1 MMILAAEG
9 ADGGIGLPYWIGFGA
24 LVAFMLFL
32 DLAVFHRKAHQ
43 VKAREACVWT
53 AVWVSLALGFNVW
66 IYTRFGQER
75 ALNFLAGYLIEEAL
89 SVDNIFVIVVIFRYF
104 SVRPEYQ
111 HRILFWGILGAIV
124 MRLAFILVGTELI
137 EHFDWMVYVFGVIIL
152 ASAWKLLTQK
162 EEEIDPGR
170 NLVLRIFKKLVPTVQ
185 EFEGVKF
192 LVKRSG
198 RWYAT
203 PLLLVLV
210 VVEATDLAFA
220 VDSVPVIIG
229 ITTDRFVVFTSNI
242 FAILGLRSIYFV
254 LAGMMDSFRFLK
266 VGLSLI
272 LAFVGGKMLLKKQLE
287 VPTGAALGVV
297 AAILVTSVVA
307 SIVLPRHAP
316 DVRSPE
322 EGGKAA
328 GGENEEG

>member
-1 MMILAAEG
+1 LILG
-9 ADGGIGLPYWIGFGA
+9 AGSAGNEIPLPYWIGFGA
-24 LVAFMLFL
+24 IVAVMLFL

-43 VKAREACVWT
+43 VKVREACVWT
-53 AVWVSLALGFNVW
+53 VVWVSLALAFNVW
-66 IYTRFGQER
+66 IYFHFGQER

-89 SVDNIFVIVVIFRYF
+89 SVDNIFVFVVIFRYF
-104 SVRPEYQ
+104 SVRPEFQ
-111 HRILFWGILGAIV
+111 HRILFWGILGAVV

-137 EHFDWMVYVFGVIIL
+137 EHFEWTIYFLAIIVL
-152 ASAWKLLTQK
+152 YSAWKLLTQK
-162 EEEIDPGR
+162 EDAVDPGK
-170 NLVLRIFKKLVPTVQ
+170 NLALRAFKYFIPTVQ

-192 LVKRSG
+192 LVKRNG
-198 RWYAT
+198 RLYAT

-220 VDSVPVIIG
+220 VDSVPAIIG
-229 ITTDRFVVFTSNI
+229 ITTDRFIVFTSNI

-272 LAFVGGKMLLKKQLE
+272 LAFVGGKMLLSKQVD
-287 VPTGAALGVV
+287 VPVSVALGVV

-307 SIVLPRHAP
+307 SIFLPRHAP

-322 EGGKAA
+322 EGGKGAH
-328 GGENEEG
+328 GENEEA